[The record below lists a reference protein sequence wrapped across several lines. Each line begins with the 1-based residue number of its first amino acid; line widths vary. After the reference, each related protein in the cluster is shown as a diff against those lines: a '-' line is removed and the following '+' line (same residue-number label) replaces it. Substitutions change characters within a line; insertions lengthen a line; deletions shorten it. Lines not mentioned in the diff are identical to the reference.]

1 MPAPP
6 DPPPLTAA
14 DADAPPPAPDPDPT
28 PPAPAPSP
36 APATAAAADEDDDRV
51 FLVPRRWWKEAQE
64 GAAIDAAGLP
74 YAAVPAGPSSYGMRV
89 LSIFISDQTYTLRR
103 ADELLDQQQQPT
115 AEANANAGRSYALV
129 AADLFTKARDWHI
142 DSAKS
147 VGNMSL
153 AEDGASVN
161 IYPVML
167 KVSVTRDNALT
178 VKIGKKDNSTENFKK
193 ANKILTADSEPV
205 HIWDFSGR
213 TTYILMNAWNRMPH
227 DSRST
232 DHEMSLEIHIYDLS
246 EPAVNGADGKRD
258 GLALTLGGSVF
269 SNGSIT
275 EMDLDLSCG
284 SSKQVGSGLTG
295 LDNLGNTC
303 FMNSAVQ
310 CLAHT
315 SKLVKYFLGDFCKE
329 INTHNPLGMKGELAY
344 AFGDLLR
351 KLWAIDRTPVAPRQF
366 KAKLSRFAPQ
376 FSGFNQHDSQELLA
390 FLLDGLHEDLNRVK
404 CKPYSEAK
412 DSDGR
417 PDEEVADEYWGN
429 HLARNDSIIVD
440 ICQGQYKSTLVCP
453 ICKKVSVTFDPF
465 MYLSLPLPSTTT
477 RTMTITV
484 FSTDGTTG
492 PSPYTVNVP
501 KSGDTRTLIN
511 ALSIACSL
519 RDDERLLVAEVYNNS
534 IIRYLDEPSEVIS
547 LIRDGDRLVAYRLS
561 KDSEDAPIV
570 VFRNQRM
577 ESSLSSFGRKSWKSF
592 GTPLVSSLPDTI
604 TGSTISNLFLK
615 VMTPFRVS
623 NDDVS
628 DADKTIGES
637 NLANETAD
645 TDMSTNA
652 SEHTSLNNNALED
665 ETGSEDAI
673 QFFLTNERFPD
684 QRMKIEMDQPI
695 TVNGPLKR
703 LHVAV
708 CWQDNG
714 LEQYNLGSLDS
725 LPEVYK
731 AVLFSRRPQDTCSLY
746 ACLEAFIKEEPLG
759 PEDMWYCP
767 GCKEHQ
773 QASKKLDLWRLPEI
787 LIIHLKR
794 FSYSRYTKNKL
805 ETFVDFPVHDLDLS
819 KYIGHRCQ
827 QIPHNYRL
835 YAISNHYGSMGGG
848 HYTAYVYDEAK
859 KGWYDFDD
867 RHVGP
872 ITEDSIK
879 TSAAYVL
886 FYRRI
891 QEDSVDT
898 DSTDIDSDIGT

>member
-1 MPAPP
+1 MPASP
-6 DPPPLTAA
+6 DPPRSA
-14 DADAPPPAPDPDPT
+14 DGDAPVPDPA
-28 PPAPAPSP
+28 PAPAPSGS
-36 APATAAAADEDDDRV
+36 ADEEDDRV
-51 FLVPRRWWKEAQE
+51 FLVPRRWWREAQE
-64 GAAIDAAGLP
+64 GAAIEAPGVP
-74 YAAVPAGPSSYGMRV
+74 YAAAPAGPTSYGMKV
-89 LSIFISDQTYTLRR
+89 FSMFNSDQAFTLRR
-103 ADELLDQQQQPT
+103 ADDLLLLAPD
-115 AEANANAGRSYALV
+115 ASVASAGRSYALV
-129 AADLFTKARDWHI
+129 AADLFTKAREWHV
-142 DSAKS
+142 DSAK
-147 VGNMSL
+147 L
-153 AEDGASVN
+153 AGKKLPLIEEGSVN
-161 IYPVML
+161 IYPIML
-167 KVSVTRDNALT
+167 RVSATRDTNALT
-178 VKIGKKDNSTENFKK
+178 VKIGKKDNSPENFKR

-213 TTYILMNAWNRMPH
+213 TTYILMNEWNRMPQ
-227 DSRST
+227 DPKSA
-232 DHEMSLEIHIYDLS
+232 DQEMSLQIHIYDLS
-246 EPAVNGADGKRD
+246 EPMANGADGKKSD
-258 GLALTLGGSVF
+258 LALTMGSSIF
-269 SNGSIT
+269 SNGST
-275 EMDLDLSCG
+275 MCMDLD
-284 SSKQVGSGLTG
+284 SSSRISKKVGSGLTG

-310 CLAHT
+310 CLTHT
-315 SKLVKYFLGDFCKE
+315 SKLVDYFLGDYYKE
-329 INTHNPLGMKGELAY
+329 INPHNPLGMKGELAY

-351 KLWAIDRTPVAPRQF
+351 KLWAVDRTPVAPRQF
-366 KAKLSRFAPQ
+366 KAKLARFAPQ

-417 PDEEVADEYWGN
+417 AVEEVADEYWGN

-465 MYLSLPLPSTTT
+465 MYLSLPLPSTTM

-492 PSPYTVNVP
+492 PSPYTVSVP
-501 KSGDTRTLIN
+501 KSGDTKTLVN
-511 ALSIACSL
+511 ALSNACSL
-519 RDDERLLVAEVYNNS
+519 RDDERLLVAEIYNSS

-547 LIRDGDRLVAYRLS
+547 LIRDGDRLVAYRLP

-577 ESSLSSFGRKSWKSF
+577 DFGRKSWKTF

-604 TGSTISNLFLK
+604 TGSTICNIFQK
-615 VMTPFRVS
+615 VLTPFRVS
-623 NDDVS
+623 KDVS
-628 DADKTIGES
+628 DSDQTIGES
-637 NLANETAD
+637 SLVNETVEI
-645 TDMSTNA
+645 DMSTDA
-652 SEHTSLNNNALED
+652 SECTSINNNFIED
-665 ETGSEDAI
+665 ETVTEDAM
-673 QFFLTNERFPD
+673 QFFLINEKFPD
-684 QRMKIEMDQPI
+684 QRLKIEMDQPV
-695 TVNGPLKR
+695 TLKGLQKR
-703 LHVAV
+703 LHVVV

-725 LPEVYK
+725 LPEIYK
-731 AVLFSRRPQDTCSLY
+731 AVLFARRPQDTCSLY
-746 ACLEAFIKEEPLG
+746 ACLEAFIREEPLG

-767 GCKEHQ
+767 GCKEHR

-794 FSYSRYTKNKL
+794 FSYSRFTKNKL
-805 ETFVDFPVHDLDLS
+805 ETFVDFPIHDLDLS
-819 KYIGHRCQ
+819 KYIGNRSQEISH
-827 QIPHNYRL
+827 HYRL

-848 HYTAYVYDEAK
+848 HYTAYVYHEGK
-859 KGWYDFDD
+859 RGWCDFDD

-891 QEDSVDT
+891 QDGSLDTETGMDT
-898 DSTDIDSDIGT
+898 D

>member
-6 DPPPLTAA
+6 DPPPLPA
-14 DADAPPPAPDPDPT
+14 PAPDPDPSD
-28 PPAPAPSP
+28 PAAAPAPA
-36 APATAAAADEDDDRV
+36 AADEEEDDDRV
-51 FLVPRRWWKEAQE
+51 FLVPLRWWKEAQE
-64 GAAIDAAGLP
+64 GSAIEAPGLP
-74 YAAVPAGPSSYGMRV
+74 YTATPAGPASYGMRV
-89 LSIFISDQTYTLRR
+89 LSMFLSDQTYTLRR
-103 ADELLDQQQQPT
+103 ADELLEQT
-115 AEANANAGRSYALV
+115 ASASARSYALLP
-129 AADLFTKARDWHI
+129 ADLFAKARDWYI

-147 VGNMSL
+147 AGKNVSPAG
-153 AEDGASVN
+153 DSVN
-161 IYPVML
+161 IYPIML
-167 KVSVTRDNALT
+167 RVSATRGTYTLT
-178 VKIGKKDNSTENFKK
+178 VKIGKKDNSTENFKR

-213 TTYILMNAWNRMPH
+213 TTYIVMNELNRSPH
-227 DSRST
+227 DSKSA
-232 DHEMSLEIHIYDLS
+232 DQEMPLQIHIYDLS
-246 EPAVNGADGKRD
+246 EPMVNGSDGKRD
-258 GLALTLGGSVF
+258 ELALTLGGSSF
-269 SNGSIT
+269 SNGGT
-275 EMDLDLSCG
+275 MNMDVDSSSG

-315 SKLVKYFLGDFCKE
+315 SKLVDYFLGDFHKE
-329 INTHNPLGMKGELAY
+329 INPHNPLGMKGELAC

-366 KAKLSRFAPQ
+366 KSRLGRFAPQ

-465 MYLSLPLPSTTT
+465 MYLSLPLPTTT
-477 RTMTITV
+477 MRTMTITV
-484 FSTDGTTG
+484 FSTDGTSG
-492 PSPYTVNVP
+492 PSPYTISVP

-511 ALSIACSL
+511 TLSNACSL

-534 IIRYLDEPSEVIS
+534 LIRYLDEPSEVIS
-547 LIRDGDRLVAYRLS
+547 LIRDGDRLVAYRLP
-561 KDSEDAPIV
+561 KDNEDAPIV

-577 ESSLSSFGRKSWKSF
+577 ESSLANFGRKSWKTF

-604 TGSTISNLFLK
+604 TGSTICNLFLK

-623 NDDVS
+623 RDDVP
-628 DADKTIGES
+628 AAVKTVGES
-637 NLANETAD
+637 SLVDEIAD
-645 TDMSTNA
+645 SNMSADA
-652 SEHTSLNNNALED
+652 SEPTTINNNSVED
-665 ETGSEDAI
+665 ETGTEDVM

-684 QRMKIEMDQPI
+684 QRMKIEMDLSI
-695 TVNGPLKR
+695 TVKDPHKR

-708 CWQDNG
+708 CWEDNG
-714 LEQYNLGSLDS
+714 LDQYDLDSLDS

-805 ETFVDFPVHDLDLS
+805 ETFVDFPIHDLDLS

-827 QIPHNYRL
+827 DVPHNYRL
-835 YAISNHYGSMGGG
+835 YAISNHYGSLGGG
-848 HYTAYVYDEAK
+848 HYTAYVYHEGK

-891 QEDSVDT
+891 QEDSLDT
-898 DSTDIDSDIGT
+898 GTHIDSDIPT

>member
-1 MPAPP
+1 
-6 DPPPLTAA
+6 
-14 DADAPPPAPDPDPT
+14 
-28 PPAPAPSP
+28 
-36 APATAAAADEDDDRV
+36 
-51 FLVPRRWWKEAQE
+51 WWKEAQQ
-64 GAAIDAAGLP
+64 GLAINVPGLP
-74 YAAVPAGPSSYGMRV
+74 YAAAPAGPTSYGMRV
-89 LSIFISDQTYTLRR
+89 LSMFLSDQTYTLRR
-103 ADELLDQQQQPT
+103 ADELLQQT
-115 AEANANAGRSYALV
+115 ASFAARSYALLP
-129 AADLFTKARDWHI
+129 ADLFSKAREWYI
-142 DSAKS
+142 VPAKS
-147 VGNMSL
+147 AVKNVSPAG
-153 AEDGASVN
+153 EGSVN
-161 IYPVML
+161 IYPIML
-167 KVSVTRDNALT
+167 RVSASRDTYTLT
-178 VKIGKKDNSTENFKK
+178 VKIGKKDNSTENFKR
-193 ANKILTADSEPV
+193 ACKILTADSEPV

-213 TTYILMNAWNRMPH
+213 TTYIVMTELNRSPH
-227 DSRST
+227 DSKSA
-232 DHEMSLEIHIYDLS
+232 DQEMPLQIHIYDLS
-246 EPAVNGADGKRD
+246 EPMVNGSDGKRD
-258 GLALTLGGSVF
+258 ELALTLGGSSS
-269 SNGSIT
+269 SNGGSMN
-275 EMDLDLSCG
+275 MDLDSSSG

-315 SKLVKYFLGDFCKE
+315 SKLVDYFLGDFHKE
-329 INTHNPLGMKGELAY
+329 VNPHNPLGMKGELAY

-366 KAKLSRFAPQ
+366 KARLGRFAPQ

-465 MYLSLPLPSTTT
+465 MYLSLPLPSTTM

-484 FSTDGTTG
+484 FSTDGTSG
-492 PSPYTVNVP
+492 PSPYTISVP

-511 ALSIACSL
+511 ALSSACSL

-534 IIRYLDEPSEVIS
+534 LIRYLDEPSEVIS
-547 LIRDGDRLVAYRLS
+547 LIRDGDRLVAYRLP
-561 KDSEDAPIV
+561 KDNEDAPIV

-577 ESSLSSFGRKSWKSF
+577 ESSLSSFGRKSWKTF
-592 GTPLVSSLPDTI
+592 GTPLVSSLPDTV
-604 TGSTISNLFLK
+604 TGSNIYNLFLK

-623 NDDVS
+623 RG
-628 DADKTIGES
+628 DAAVADQTLGES
-637 NLANETAD
+637 SLVDETED
-645 TDMSTNA
+645 INMSSDA
-652 SEHTSLNNNALED
+652 SEHTSINNNSVED
-665 ETGSEDAI
+665 ETGTEDVM
-673 QFFLTNERFPD
+673 QFFLTNERIPD
-684 QRMKIEMDQPI
+684 QRMKIEMDLSI
-695 TVNGPLKR
+695 TVNDPHKR

-708 CWQDNG
+708 CWEDSG
-714 LEQYNLGSLDS
+714 LDQYNFSSLNS

-767 GCKEHQ
+767 GCKEHR

-805 ETFVDFPVHDLDLS
+805 ETFVDFPIHDLDLS

-827 QIPHNYRL
+827 DVPHNYRL
-835 YAISNHYGSMGGG
+835 YATSNHYGSLGGG
-848 HYTAYVYDEAK
+848 HYTAYVY
-859 KGWYDFDD
+859 
-867 RHVGP
+867 
-872 ITEDSIK
+872 
-879 TSAAYVL
+879 
-886 FYRRI
+886 
-891 QEDSVDT
+891 
-898 DSTDIDSDIGT
+898 